1 MLIVFLLFS
10 LLCLWIVFLGGAER
24 VRGIFSLLTFDLI
37 DLFTEPLSAQQ
48 VRLCVAI
55 TWCIAAVIAVLLAM
69 R

>member
-1 MLIVFLLFS
+1 MLILFLLFS

-24 VRGIFSLLTFDLI
+24 VQGLFSLLTFDLI
-37 DLFTEPLSAQQ
+37 DLFTEPLSVQQ

-55 TWCIAAVIAVLLAM
+55 IWCISAVLAVLLAL